1 MILAEVLE
9 SRPNFLILDEPTN
22 HMDLPA
28 KETMESA
35 FSAYTGTM
43 LFISH
48 DRYFISKL
56 ADALLLFE
64 EDGVKYYPFG
74 YEHYI
79 HMLKKKRDG
88 NQTWADVVDAEN
100 TALVEGL
107 LSVPSKE
114 RHQTARFNTEQSY
127 TDWQLSLAKEQLEKC
142 QKNIETWQKQ
152 CSAEIGTFTFEQYQS
167 GEWSEKIIE
176 FQKQFEELSQR
187 YLEKSI
193 FWYEKY
199 QEYEEAFSDYVE

>member
-1 MILAEVLE
+1 MGKA
-9 SRPNFLILDEPTN
+9 
-22 HMDLPA
+22 
-28 KETMESA
+28 
-35 FSAYTGTM
+35 
-43 LFISH
+43 
-48 DRYFISKL
+48 
-56 ADALLLFE
+56 ADAV
-64 EDGVKYYPFG
+64 DGDNRRTLQDNNQNLYHG
-74 YEHYI
+74 
-79 HMLKKKRDG
+79 G
-88 NQTWADVVDAEN
+88 N
-100 TALVEGL
+100 
-107 LSVPSKE
+107 
-114 RHQTARFNTEQSY
+114 
-127 TDWQLSLAKEQLEKC
+127 AKEQLEKC